1 MKNTPLKELGWFSF
15 ASDLQ
20 DLKYLSIYQS
30 IAYVLRKEDVL
41 VLEVD
46 EYKKQMHELEIASA
60 EEIYEHYGETT
71 DSYAASTEVS
81 EMDYQEICIPE
92 SEITADLDLLNQN
105 RISLVE
111 HMGAPISMLYTLLQ
125 SEIDKSKIGS
135 SLLDIQENKSG
146 NIEWYSF
153 NRKQIDTWKSVST
166 IKDLGLLDPKMLPRS
181 DVRTDRAE
189 NQKKTM
195 GMLIHMLANQ
205 PLQNNRGP
213 VKFIKKADSQ
223 NINYHLLY
231 EYFCDNYLPDA
242 DSDFP
247 SENTVRRNLKEGYE
261 LFRQTTPLK

>member
-46 EYKKQMHELEIASA
+46 EYEKQMRELEIASA

-92 SEITADLDLLNQN
+92 SEIAADLELLNRN
-105 RISLVE
+105 RNSLIE
-111 HMGAPISMLYTLLQ
+111 NIGAPISLLYTLLRT
-125 SEIDKSKIGS
+125 EIDKSRNGL
-135 SLLDIQENKSG
+135 SLLDVQKIELG
-146 NIEWYSF
+146 NISSF
-153 NRKQIDTWKSVST
+153 SFKRKSLDAWKSVST
-166 IKDLGLLDPKMLPRS
+166 VKDLGLLDPDMLPSS
-181 DVRTDRAE
+181 DARTDKSE

-195 GMLIHMLANQ
+195 GMLIHMLAYQ
-205 PLQNNRGP
+205 PLEDNRGP
-213 VKFIKKADSQ
+213 VKFIKKADPQ
-223 NINYHLLY
+223 NINYHRLY
-231 EYFCDNYLPDA
+231 EFFCDNYLPDA

-247 SENTVRRNLKEGYE
+247 SENTIRRNLEEAYA
-261 LFRQTTPLK
+261 LFQKTVRLK